1 MTWTKMQP
9 EVDLKYFASFL
20 LGWGG
25 LQKYGVN
32 MSVNGCFFV
41 QQSLFG
47 DSWNWLQLQGSPG
60 KNLNEWMDELMSRWI
75 DGLIN

>member
-20 LGWGG
+20 LGWGFTEIWCEYECEW
-25 LQKYGVN
+25 L
-32 MSVNGCFFV
+32 FFF